1 MADSHEITLNQV
13 PIRWDLDAGD
23 LSFLGIPSVLFWAN
37 PSLYRMLRP
46 LAEHIGAEMFAL
58 LVAHESSKGTDE
70 DYHAM
75 VTQLGA
81 TFAEGFLAWGNAV
94 SAAGWGRFEL
104 PELDLDRREAR
115 VRIINPWE
123 LKMLRGTGDDWGCP
137 FLQGKLIGIFGH
149 AFGTTC
155 WADLER
161 RVDDG
166 ERLAVEFRIYEDAR
180 TIGAE
185 LDRLRAAQLDA
196 RERRLR
202 EAVSAATRA
211 LEDKLEVVE
220 RQRRLILE
228 LGAPLIQVWDGILV
242 LPLIGA
248 LDDERSSSLTG
259 RVLAAIG
266 ERGAHHLI
274 IDVTGVAELGAE
286 AAGQLLRTIAAARL
300 LGARCLIAGISASV
314 AQTLADAA
322 ADLGG
327 IPCFA
332 TTQGALQSVLE
343 GREGAGGR
351 RR

>member
-1 MADSHEITLNQV
+1 MADAHEIILNQV
-13 PIRWDLDAGD
+13 PIRWDLRAGNVT
-23 LSFLGIPSVLFWAN
+23 FLGIPSVLFWVN

-75 VTQLGA
+75 VTQLGD
-81 TFAEGFLAWGNAV
+81 TFAAGFLAWGEAV

-104 PELDLDRREAR
+104 PELDLERHHAR

-123 LKMLRGTGDDWGCP
+123 LKMLRGTGDEWGCP

-149 AFGTTC
+149 AFGTSC
-155 WADLER
+155 WADEVA

-166 ERLAVEFRIYEDAR
+166 EHLAIEFRIYADNR

-185 LDRLRAAQLDA
+185 LDRVRTAQIDA
-196 RERRLR
+196 REAQLGD
-202 EAVSAATRA
+202 AVQSATRE
-211 LEDKLEVVE
+211 LEEKLELVA

-228 LGAPLIQVWDGILV
+228 LSTPLIQVWDGILV

-248 LDDERSSSLTG
+248 LDEERSSSLTES
-259 RVLAAIG
+259 VLRAIS

-274 IDVTGVAELGAE
+274 IDVTGVAELNAE
-286 AAGQLLRTIAAARL
+286 AAERLLRTIAAARL
-300 LGARCLIAGISASV
+300 LGARCLLAGISARV
-314 AQTLADAA
+314 AQTLVDAA
-322 ADLGG
+322 NTLGG
-327 IPCFA
+327 VPCFS
-332 TTQGALQSVLE
+332 TTQGALQSVLD
-343 GREGAGGR
+343 GR
-351 RR
+351 RRAQ